1 MHDGIIAGNP
11 FYDGT
16 GSEGVGITEEDMAR
30 GGLAGDAQATA
41 PPKDGGTPR
50 PRLIG
55 VEVLRLAA
63 IFGIAV
69 FHTFQPWFGALVGM
83 EAGVDAAAASWGS
96 NAIPLAI
103 LGCIDQLGAWGNHVF
118 IMISGFFLLPK
129 AIAASTEAGYWQG
142 QAKACAKRASRIVVA
157 IVFWAIVALAC
168 LLVAPDATTATTS
181 GASWLLGG
189 IQFIW
194 VYLFLVIV
202 CPLIAWVWR
211 RLPHP
216 GAVLLVALVA
226 TYALNAYVAFVSP
239 GAAERGLLEWRK
251 LLSALTYG
259 VSFVVGGWLG
269 QRVRPGAPNR
279 GGILLAV
286 IVVAMV
292 VAELGAA
299 ALGSTAVL
307 DALSFKSTSLVSF
320 AGAVGALL
328 VAVGSPQ
335 GLGTDSLPARLVVG
349 AAGSTLG
356 FYISQSFF
364 SLGWHELAN
373 DLLAHAAAS
382 GFVAFVA
389 CGVAFSAVL
398 LVVLLIVDAY
408 VRRPLTS
415 RLPRPTSRV

>member
-1 MHDGIIAGNP
+1 M
-11 FYDGT
+11 
-16 GSEGVGITEEDMAR
+16 GITEKGRTLDGRAADAR
-30 GGLAGDAQATA
+30 AGT
-41 PPKDGGTPR
+41 PPKEVGAPR

-55 VEVLRLAA
+55 VEVLRLVA

-69 FHTFQPWFGALVGM
+69 FHTFQPWFGALVGA
-83 EAGVDAAAASWGS
+83 EAGVDAAAAGWGS
-96 NAIPLAI
+96 GVIPLAI
-103 LGCIDQLGAWGNHVF
+103 MGCVDQLGAWGNHVF

-129 AIAASTEAGYWQG
+129 AIAASTEAGYWQS

-157 IVFWAIVALAC
+157 IAFWAVVALAC
-168 LLVAPDATTATTS
+168 LLVAPDATTATTD
-181 GASWLLGG
+181 GVSWLLGG

-194 VYLFLVIV
+194 VYLFLVV
-202 CPLIAWVWR
+202 ACPVIAWIWG

-216 GAVLLVALVA
+216 GALLVVALVA

-239 GAAERGLLEWRK
+239 GAAERSLLEWRK

-269 QRVRPGAPNR
+269 QRVKPGSPNR

-286 IVVAMV
+286 VVLVMV
-292 VAELGAA
+292 VAEFGAA
-299 ALGSTAVL
+299 TLGGTATL
-307 DALSFKSTSLVSF
+307 DALSFKSTSPFSF

-328 VAVGSPQ
+328 VAVGSPKRPS
-335 GLGTDSLPARLVVG
+335 GDSLPARLVVG
-349 AAGSTLG
+349 AARSTLG

-364 SLGWHELAN
+364 SLGWHDLAN
-373 DLLAHAAAS
+373 GLLAHAAKV
-382 GFVAFVA
+382 GFAAFIA

-398 LVVLLIVDAY
+398 LVVLLAVDAH

-415 RLPRPTSRV
+415 RLPRPRSRV